1 MTSTHRHTRRA
12 ALAAVVIAV
21 ASTACSH
28 SYGPTSTATTP
39 PPVQPPVVIVTVPE
53 PTPEVRIGTGSD
65 TEVDLDSVFDDEPID
80 RLAFASDPTGTG
92 PQIAL
97 RFLLALQRHDDI
109 GAART
114 LTGIGRLSASLHGE
128 AHLHRVMADVA
139 AHARLATAGR
149 CTSAAR
155 LNHDA
160 AVVTCG
166 TRKIVV
172 HVSDGLFA
180 GVQLAPWHPRGD
192 VYRGPHTHAFTAL
205 DL

>member
-1 MTSTHRHTRRA
+1 MNNTRHHGRRA
-12 ALAAVVIAV
+12 VLAAVVIAV
-21 ASTACSH
+21 AVTACSH
-28 SYGPTSTATTP
+28 GNRPTASAMIP
-39 PPVQPPVVIVTVPE
+39 PSVEPPVVIVTVPE
-53 PTPEVRIGTGSD
+53 PTPEVQIGTGSD
-65 TEVDLDSVFDDEPID
+65 TEVDLGSVFDDEPID
-80 RLAFASDPTGTG
+80 RLAFAPDPSGTG

-97 RFLLALQRHDDI
+97 RFLRALQRHDDI
-109 GAART
+109 AAART

-139 AHARLATAGR
+139 AHARRATAGR

-155 LNHDA
+155 LDGDA

-166 TRKIVV
+166 AHKIVV
-172 HVSDGLFA
+172 HVADGFGA

-192 VYRGPHTHAFTAL
+192 VFRGPHTHAYSDL